1 VKKRISFSF
10 PPLIPVCLS
19 LITGIL
25 VGSYFPDLPW
35 AILAPGALCSLVVV
49 LVFFSRSTPFIK
61 GLSLVALV
69 WGFFSIAGVLN
80 PGVSPEAVSQ
90 FADSSRYTITGE
102 IASFS
107 KDYSFKRRVVLLCHL
122 VQTEGKKPVR
132 VQGRILLNIYDPQKR
147 IFQYGDL
154 VRFTGP
160 IKPIRN
166 FSNPNGFDYERKMK
180 FAGISGSAYAG
191 SDKIRLIPRPLAVH
205 VKLMRNLEQLRN
217 QFFDFTMNKMEDNG
231 AGAVLAALVTGKKEA
246 IPSKL
251 KDLFSKA
258 GTSHLLAISGLHLSI
273 VAMGFYFIFYTVL
286 AWIPLL
292 LMTGSAKKTA
302 GILTLIPL
310 FLYGIFSGFSPSTQR
325 AFIMICI
332 FMAAFL
338 SERENTPLNTLA
350 LAAVVILLVDPCAL
364 FSISF
369 QLSFGALVFIIIGFS
384 LVRIRGWTPKGGVRA
399 FFIMPAL
406 VTFFA
411 GAGTFPL
418 IAHYFNLVSFVQI
431 VSNLL
436 LVPLMGFVCLPL
448 GLLALCSFLLWP
460 GLAEVMISVCQ
471 HILLLCIAYIQFL
484 TDLEFSWTRIV
495 GIGGLEVVVAYLLLG
510 GICLI
515 VARHRK
521 TGFVLMT
528 LAVLAGCSSF
538 GIGFKNRM
546 FPEEM
551 TVTILD
557 VGQGSSALIQTIG
570 GKNILV
576 DGGGFSGRSVFDI
589 GRYVVG
595 PFLWSRRI
603 LALDAVILTHPESDH
618 MNGLL
623 YILENFKVR
632 LLVKNRDTRST
643 GTYGALMTL
652 CRDKK
657 IQIWHPSREEARLYF
672 GKTFLLFYTDPAD
685 PSHQNLNNN
694 SLVFQVRFNDFTL
707 LFPGDI
713 LSEREMALAGQGG
726 LNLKSSVLLSPH
738 HGSLTSSSK
747 IFLDKVKPESVV
759 ISCGVGNPYGFPHPE
774 VLKRYQNR
782 GYQVFRT
789 DINGAIT
796 ISSDG
801 IDTNILTRKG
811 G

>member
-1 VKKRISFSF
+1 MDV
-10 PPLIPVCLS
+10 
-19 LITGIL
+19 
-25 VGSYFPDLPW
+25 
-35 AILAPGALCSLVVV
+35 
-49 LVFFSRSTPFIK
+49 
-61 GLSLVALV
+61 
-69 WGFFSIAGVLN
+69 
-80 PGVSPEAVSQ
+80 
-90 FADSSRYTITGE
+90 
-102 IASFS
+102 
-107 KDYSFKRRVVLLCHL
+107 
-122 VQTEGKKPVR
+122 
-132 VQGRILLNIYDPQKR
+132 
-147 IFQYGDL
+147 
-154 VRFTGP
+154 
-160 IKPIRN
+160 
-166 FSNPNGFDYERKMK
+166 
-180 FAGISGSAYAG
+180 
-191 SDKIRLIPRPLAVH
+191 
-205 VKLMRNLEQLRN
+205 
-217 QFFDFTMNKMEDNG
+217 
-231 AGAVLAALVTGKKEA
+231 
-246 IPSKL
+246 
-251 KDLFSKA
+251 
-258 GTSHLLAISGLHLSI
+258 
-273 VAMGFYFIFYTVL
+273 
-286 AWIPLL
+286 
-292 LMTGSAKKTA
+292 
-302 GILTLIPL
+302 
-310 FLYGIFSGFSPSTQR
+310 
-325 AFIMICI
+325 
-332 FMAAFL
+332 
-338 SERENTPLNTLA
+338 
-350 LAAVVILLVDPCAL
+350 CAL
-364 FSISF
+364 FSVSF
-369 QLSFGALVFIIIGFS
+369 QLSFCALVFIIIGFS

-399 FFIMPAL
+399 FIIMPAL

-448 GLLALCSFLLWP
+448 GLLALCFFLLWP

-471 HILLLCIAYIQFL
+471 QILLLCIAYIQFL
-484 TDLEFSWTRIV
+484 TGLEFSWTRIV
-495 GIGGLEVVVAYLLLG
+495 GIGGLEVVIAYLLLG

-521 TGFVLMT
+521 TGFVLMA
-528 LAVLAGCSSF
+528 LAVLAGSFSF
-538 GIGFKNRM
+538 GTGFKDRM

-557 VGQGSSALIQTIG
+557 VGQGNSALIQTIG

-595 PFLWSRRI
+595 PFLWYRKI

-632 LLVKNRDTRST
+632 LLVKNRDTRSS

-657 IQIWHPSREEARLYF
+657 IQIWHPCREDARLYF
-672 GKTFLLFYTDPAD
+672 GQTLFLFYTDSVD

-694 SLVFQVRFNDFTL
+694 SLVFQVRLNDFTL

-713 LSEREMALAGQGG
+713 LSERERVLAGQGA
-726 LNLKSSVLLSPH
+726 LDLKSSVLVSPH

-759 ISCGVGNPYGFPHPE
+759 ISCGVGNSYGFPHPN

-801 IDTNILTRKG
+801 IDTNILTHKG